1 MASYGFKTC
10 GYIRVVKHLNKNH
23 QTKKVMKIMKKQL
36 FLLSFLLLNLVGF
49 SQEYEVTPSG
59 LKDKSNLENT
69 FLVIDAPD
77 KTTSELYQNAIKYV
91 NENYKNPD
99 EVIKG
104 KTENEYLRFES
115 YVPQFTK
122 VNNSGA
128 KLDVS
133 MKYTTELRFKD
144 GKVRFEI
151 TALSITADN
160 GGRNVEFSGS
170 IWKGYPIY
178 NQKNGDLR
186 LPETKTEIENYFNSK
201 VTEIANFLLDKK
213 TKKDDW

>member
-1 MASYGFKTC
+1 
-10 GYIRVVKHLNKNH
+10 
-23 QTKKVMKIMKKQL
+23 MKIMNKPIFSL
-36 FLLSFLLLNLVGF
+36 VFLLLNYIGF
-49 SQEYEVTPSG
+49 SQEYEVTPNG
-59 LKDKSNLENT
+59 LKDKSNIENA
-69 FLVIDAPD
+69 FLVIETPE
-77 KTTSELYQNAIKYV
+77 KTTTELYKNAIKYV
-91 NENYKNPD
+91 NEKYKNPD

-104 KTENEYLRFES
+104 KTENEYLRFET

-160 GGRNVEFSGS
+160 GGRSVEFSGS

-178 NQKNGDLR
+178 NKKNGDLR
-186 LPETKTEIENYFNSK
+186 LPETKSEIETYFNNK
-201 VTEIANFLLDKK
+201 VIEVKNFLLDIK
-213 TKKDDW
+213 TEKDDW

>member
-1 MASYGFKTC
+1 
-10 GYIRVVKHLNKNH
+10 
-23 QTKKVMKIMKKQL
+23 MKKHL
-36 FLLSFLLLNLVGF
+36 FLLSFLLLNFIGF

-59 LKDKSNLENT
+59 LKDKSNVENAY
-69 FLVIDAPD
+69 LVIDTPD
-77 KTTSELYQNAIKYV
+77 KTTAELYQNAIKYV
-91 NENYKNPD
+91 NENYKNPK

-104 KTENEYLRFES
+104 KTENEYLRFET

-128 KLDVS
+128 KLYVS

-151 TALSITADN
+151 TSLSITADN
-160 GGRNVEFSGS
+160 GGRSVDFSGS

-178 NQKNGDLR
+178 NQKNGKLR
-186 LPETKTEIENYFNSK
+186 LPETKSEIENYFNTK
-201 VTEIANFLLDKK
+201 VTEIKDFLLDKK

>member
-1 MASYGFKTC
+1 MA
-10 GYIRVVKHLNKNH
+10 R
-23 QTKKVMKIMKKQL
+23 Q
-36 FLLSFLLLNLVGF
+36 
-49 SQEYEVTPSG
+49 
-59 LKDKSNLENT
+59 
-69 FLVIDAPD
+69 
-77 KTTSELYQNAIKYV
+77 KTTAELYQNAIKYV
-91 NENYKNPD
+91 NENYKNPK
-99 EVIKG
+99 EVING
-104 KTENEYLRFES
+104 YTEDEYLRFKT

-122 VNNSGA
+122 VNNGGV

-133 MKYTTELRFKD
+133 MEYTTELRFKD

-160 GGRNVEFSGS
+160 GGRSVEFTGS

-186 LPETKTEIENYFNSK
+186 LPEIKIELENYFNSK
-201 VTEIANFLLDKK
+201 VIDIANFLLEKK

>member
-1 MASYGFKTC
+1 M
-10 GYIRVVKHLNKNH
+10 R
-23 QTKKVMKIMKKQL
+23 KKL
-36 FLLSFLLLNLVGF
+36 FLLCFSLLNFIGF

-59 LKDKSNLENT
+59 LKDKSNIENSYV
-69 FLVIDAPD
+69 VIQTPE
-77 KTTSELYQNAIKYV
+77 KNSSELYQNGIKYI
-91 NENYKNPD
+91 NENYQNPE

-104 KTENEYLRFES
+104 KTENEYLRFET

-133 MKYTTELRFKD
+133 MKYSTELRFKD

-151 TALSITADN
+151 NALSITADN
-160 GGRNVEFSGS
+160 GGRNVEFIGS

-178 NQKNGDLR
+178 NKKNGKLR
-186 LPETKTEIENYFNSK
+186 LPETKSELENYFNDK
-201 VTEIANFLLDKK
+201 IRELKNFLLGLE

>member
-1 MASYGFKTC
+1 
-10 GYIRVVKHLNKNH
+10 
-23 QTKKVMKIMKKQL
+23 MKKQL
-36 FLLSFLLLNLVGF
+36 LLLSLLLLNHIGF
-49 SQEYEVTPSG
+49 SQKYEVTPNG
-59 LKDKSNLENT
+59 LKDKSNIENA
-69 FLVIDAPD
+69 FLVIEAPE
-77 KTTSELYQNAIKYV
+77 KSIAELYQNAIKYI

-104 KTENEYLRFES
+104 KIENDYLRFET

-133 MKYTTELRFKD
+133 MTYTTELRFKD

-151 TALSITADN
+151 IALSITADN
-160 GGRNVEFSGS
+160 GGRSVEFSGS

-186 LPETKTEIENYFNSK
+186 LPETKSEIENYFNTN
-201 VTEIANFLLDKK
+201 VNEITNFLLDKK
-213 TKKDDW
+213 TEKDDW

>member
-1 MASYGFKTC
+1 MKT
-10 GYIRVVKHLNKNH
+10 H
-23 QTKKVMKIMKKQL
+23 
-36 FLLSFLLLNLVGF
+36 LLLLTFLFSSVFGF
-49 SQEYEVTPSG
+49 SQEFEVTPNG
-59 LKDKSNLENT
+59 LKDKSNIENT
-69 FLVIDAPD
+69 YIVIETPD
-77 KTTSELYQNAIKYV
+77 KTDTELYQNAIKYI
-91 NENYKNPD
+91 NENYKNPE

-104 KTENEYLRFES
+104 KTENEYLRFET

-144 GKVRFEI
+144 GKVRLEI
-151 TALSITADN
+151 TSLNITADN
-160 GGRNVEFSGS
+160 GGRSVEFSGS

-186 LPETKTEIENYFNSK
+186 LPETKTEIENYFNTK
-201 VTEIANFLLDKK
+201 VTIIANYLLDKK

>member
-1 MASYGFKTC
+1 
-10 GYIRVVKHLNKNH
+10 
-23 QTKKVMKIMKKQL
+23 MKIMKKLL
-36 FLLSFLLLNLVGF
+36 FLFTFLLLNHIGF

-59 LKDKSNLENT
+59 LKDKSNVENT
-69 FLVIDAPD
+69 FLVIETPD
-77 KTTSELYQNAIKYV
+77 KTIAELYQNAIKYV
-91 NENYKNPD
+91 NENYKNPE

-104 KTENEYLRFES
+104 KTENEYLRFET

-160 GGRNVEFSGS
+160 GGRSVEFSGS

-178 NQKNGDLR
+178 NKKNGDLR
-186 LPETKTEIENYFNSK
+186 LPETKSELENYFNTK
-201 VTEIANFLLDKK
+201 VTEIKNFLLDIK

>member
-1 MASYGFKTC
+1 
-10 GYIRVVKHLNKNH
+10 
-23 QTKKVMKIMKKQL
+23 MKKQL
-36 FLLSFLLLNLVGF
+36 SLVTFLLSTFIGL
-49 SQEYEVTPSG
+49 SQEYVVTPDG
-59 LKDKSNLENT
+59 FKDKSNIENSY
-69 FLVIDAPD
+69 LVIELPD
-77 KTTSELYQNAIKYV
+77 KSTAELYQNAIKYV
-91 NENYKNPD
+91 NVNYINPK
-99 EVIKG
+99 EVILG
-104 KTENEYLRFES
+104 KIENEYLRFET

-151 TALSITADN
+151 TAISITADN
-160 GGRNVEFSGS
+160 GGRSVEFSGS

-201 VTEIANFLLDKK
+201 VNEITNFLLDKK
-213 TKKDDW
+213 TEEDDW

>member
-1 MASYGFKTC
+1 
-10 GYIRVVKHLNKNH
+10 
-23 QTKKVMKIMKKQL
+23 MKKQL
-36 FLLSFLLLNLVGF
+36 FILTFLLSNFIGF
-49 SQEYEVTPSG
+49 TQEYVVTPDG
-59 LKDKSNLENT
+59 LKDKSNVENSY
-69 FLVIDAPD
+69 LVIEAPD
-77 KTTSELYQNAIKYV
+77 KSTAELYQNAIRYV
-91 NENYKNPD
+91 NENYKNPE

-104 KTENEYLRFES
+104 KTENEYLRFET

-128 KLDVS
+128 KLEVS

-160 GGRNVEFSGS
+160 GGRSVEFSGS

-178 NQKNGDLR
+178 NQKNGELR
-186 LPETKTEIENYFNSK
+186 LPETKSEIENYFNTK
-201 VTEIANFLLDKK
+201 VIEITNFLLDKR

>member
-1 MASYGFKTC
+1 
-10 GYIRVVKHLNKNH
+10 
-23 QTKKVMKIMKKQL
+23 MKKQL
-36 FLLSFLLLNLVGF
+36 FLLSFLLLNYIGF
-49 SQEYEVTPSG
+49 SQEYVVTPNG
-59 LKDKSNLENT
+59 LKDKSNMENT
-69 FLVIDAPD
+69 FLIIETPD
-77 KTTSELYQNAIKYV
+77 KIAAELYENAFKYI

-104 KTENEYLRFES
+104 KTENEYLRFET

-122 VNNSGA
+122 VNNSGT

-160 GGRNVEFSGS
+160 GGRSVEFSGS

-178 NQKNGDLR
+178 NKKNGDLK
-186 LPETKTEIENYFNSK
+186 LPETKSEIENYFNTK
-201 VTEIANFLLDKK
+201 VTEITNFLSDKK
-213 TKKDDW
+213 TNNEDW